1 MKGQHI
7 CEWLTLSYMKICG
20 KSCRGLLQSP
30 SCTTVKGFTYRAL
43 LEMWSRSY
51 EPNTAVLP
59 VGYMN
64 EKTKLW
70 HHELRAVE
78 REFKR

>member
-1 MKGQHI
+1 M
-7 CEWLTLSYMKICG
+7 
-20 KSCRGLLQSP
+20 
-30 SCTTVKGFTYRAL
+30 KGFTYRAL